1 MPPRPSSVAAN
12 GSPASPADD
21 QRNRSMPAKQP
32 RQATPPS
39 NSESS
44 KENAQNTWLRLKPSS
59 RPRHGYHP
67 LAETRF
73 IFSLSGHPIPQA

>member
-1 MPPRPSSVAAN
+1 MAALHRRRTI
-12 GSPASPADD
+12 D
-21 QRNRSMPAKQP
+21 
-32 RQATPPS
+32 ATARRPPS

-73 IFSLSGHPIPQA
+73 IFNPNYG